1 MNILCARTH
10 SNDIWI
16 ENELL
21 SMSIFFC
28 MFVGTYIVTVSTQ
41 QRYPFGCKMHDF
53 VWRSSYKFESEISFA
68 VQYYTRTLIMCQME
82 CWKLSE
88 YSKKKNYYLLV
99 ISVRSAIQH
108 EWSFHQSYPAPE
120 SIRSCKLKVASEV
133 LRKGNNFLLT
143 SWMYCS
149 VQLHMWLWTVNSYIC
164 ILTVNLIV

>member
-21 SMSIFFC
+21 SMSILFC

-88 YSKKKNYYLLV
+88 YSKKKLLFACDLSEISNSAWV
-99 ISVRSAIQH
+99 IFPPILSCTGEYQILQTEGR
-108 EWSFHQSYPAPE
+108 
-120 SIRSCKLKVASEV
+120 IRSTQ
-133 LRKGNNFLLT
+133 KGK
-143 SWMYCS
+143 
-149 VQLHMWLWTVNSYIC
+149 
-164 ILTVNLIV
+164 

>member
-88 YSKKKNYYLLV
+88 YSKKKTTICLWSQWDQQFSMSDLSTNPILHRRVSDLAN
-99 ISVRSAIQH
+99 SRS
-108 EWSFHQSYPAPE
+108 HQKYSEREIIFSWLAECTVAYSCTCDCE
-120 SIRSCKLKVASEV
+120 QSIRISAFSQ
-133 LRKGNNFLLT
+133 
-143 SWMYCS
+143 S
-149 VQLHMWLWTVNSYIC
+149 I
-164 ILTVNLIV
+164 